1 MDIYGEFCNTLRLC
15 LTGQPED
22 IRLYS
27 AKLIRKY
34 RKDNPEFAESL
45 EKLLKASPTRT
56 ATNSIV
62 RDSSTFDMMNKQINT
77 SSFSLNAPIDQDT
90 HLSLLTKVET
100 GSSTLLMNETL
111 QNELDNF
118 IKERKKA
125 NILKKFNLKPV
136 QSAIFIGKPGLG
148 KSLSASYLAK
158 NLNLPLY
165 KLDLATIMS
174 SYLGKSGINLKAA
187 FQFAKQNP
195 CVLFLDEIDA
205 IAKTRNDSN
214 DIGELKRVVTVIL
227 QELDSW
233 ETDSIIIAA
242 TNHPELIDHA
252 IWRRFDST
260 IKFES
265 PTGALLNKAIIFF
278 SKESEETISKYLP
291 LLSEIYKG
299 KSYADIESEIMKI
312 RKILILEEDIEI
324 YLSDYI
330 TKLIDTNIIDKNDL
344 KLIAKNCIMT
354 TKMSINK
361 VSNLTGLHRNTI
373 KNLIEEGNLNG

>member
-1 MDIYGEFCNTLRLC
+1 MDIYGEFYNTLRLC

-22 IRLYS
+22 VRLYS

-34 RKDNPEFAESL
+34 RKDNPDFAESL

-56 ATNSIV
+56 AANSIV
-62 RDSSTFDMMNKQINT
+62 RESPSFDMMEKRMNA
-77 SSFSLNAPIDQDT
+77 SSFSLNSPIDQDT
-90 HLSLLTKVET
+90 HLSLLTKVEIDT
-100 GSSTLLMNETL
+100 STLLANETL
-111 QNELDNF
+111 KNELDAF

-158 NLNLPLY
+158 NLKLPLY

-214 DIGELKRVVTVIL
+214 DIGELKRIVTVIL

-242 TNHPELIDHA
+242 TNHPELIDRA

-260 IKFES
+260 IKFDA
-265 PTGALLNKAIIFF
+265 PTDALLSSAILFF
-278 SKESEETISKYLP
+278 SQESQEDVSKYLP

-299 KSYADIESEIMKI
+299 KSFADIESEILKI
-312 RKILILEEDIEI
+312 RKVLILEEDIET

-330 TKLIDTNIIDKNDL
+330 TKLIDTNTIDKNDL
-344 KLIAKNCIMT
+344 KLIAKNCILT
-354 TKMSINK
+354 TKMSVNK
-361 VSNLTGLHRNTI
+361 VSKITGLHRNTI

>member
-1 MDIYGEFCNTLRLC
+1 MDIYGEFCNTLRLY

-22 IRLYS
+22 VRLYS

-34 RKDNPEFAESL
+34 RKDNPDFAESL

-56 ATNSIV
+56 AANSIV
-62 RDSSTFDMMNKQINT
+62 RESPSFEVMEKKMNA
-77 SSFSLNAPIDQDT
+77 SGFSLNSPIDQDT
-90 HLSLLTKVET
+90 HLSLLTKVEIDT
-100 GSSTLLMNETL
+100 STLLVNETL
-111 QNELDNF
+111 KNELDAF

-158 NLNLPLY
+158 NLKLPLY

-214 DIGELKRVVTVIL
+214 DIGELKRIVTVIL

-242 TNHPELIDHA
+242 TNHPELIDRA

-260 IKFES
+260 IKFDI
-265 PTGALLNKAIIFF
+265 PTDALLSKAILFF
-278 SKESEETISKYLP
+278 SQESEEDVSKYLP

-299 KSYADIESEIMKI
+299 KSFADIESEILKI
-312 RKILILEEDIEI
+312 RKVLILEGDIET

-330 TKLIDTNIIDKNDL
+330 TKLIDTNTIDKNDL
-344 KLIAKNCIMT
+344 KLIAKNCILT
-354 TKMSINK
+354 TKMSVNK
-361 VSNLTGLHRNTI
+361 VSKITGLHRNTI

>member
-1 MDIYGEFCNTLRLC
+1 MDIYGEFCNTLRLY

-22 IRLYS
+22 VRLYS

-34 RKDNPEFAESL
+34 RKDNPDFAESL

-56 ATNSIV
+56 AANSIV
-62 RDSSTFDMMNKQINT
+62 RESPSFDMMEKRMNA
-77 SSFSLNAPIDQDT
+77 SSFSLNSPIDQDT
-90 HLSLLTKVET
+90 HLSLLTKVEIDT
-100 GSSTLLMNETL
+100 STLLVNETL
-111 QNELDNF
+111 KNELDAF

-158 NLNLPLY
+158 NLKLPLY

-214 DIGELKRVVTVIL
+214 DIGELKRIVTVIL

-242 TNHPELIDHA
+242 TNHPELIDRA

-260 IKFES
+260 IKFDT
-265 PTGALLNKAIIFF
+265 PTDALLSKAILFF
-278 SKESEETISKYLP
+278 SQESQEDVSKYLP

-299 KSYADIESEIMKI
+299 KSFADIESEILKI
-312 RKILILEEDIEI
+312 RKVLILEEDIET

-330 TKLIDTNIIDKNDL
+330 TKLIDTNTIDKNDL
-344 KLIAKNCIMT
+344 KLIAKNCIST
-354 TKMSINK
+354 TEMSVNK
-361 VSNLTGLHRNTI
+361 VSKITGLHRNTI
-373 KNLIEEGNLNG
+373 KNLIEEENLNG